1 MRKRILS
8 ACMALCLML
17 TMLPVNALAAPG
29 DEETVGG
36 EEMTIQRADSG
47 LEREDKYY
55 TFDGDE
61 VDAPQDADITLHK
74 QAAPNEDGTYKVELS
89 ATAEQ
94 IVTAKPTEVVFVIDG
109 SNSMNW
115 CDQKPDDGDTGWI
128 GNEGEWKHNPK
139 RDQWTTDGHYHGNGE
154 YGRDGVFCTLVEK
167 DQAATRWDIAL
178 GAIETM
184 QNNLGNEGISYKYV
198 VYRGNNRGNPDD
210 SRITAYDTF
219 SELQQSSPLGG
230 THLSA
235 GVNTALGQFS
245 DDDTNKV
252 MIIVADGDSDDGY
265 PADHQIGPGQRLT
278 DFGQFKEDGG
288 KVYTVGFTFSNSD
301 FDDISSGNGYSFT
314 ATDAEQLELRMEQI
328 LSLIHI

>member
-36 EEMTIQRADSG
+36 EEMTIQRADIG

-61 VDAPQDADITLHK
+61 ADAPQDADITLHK

-128 GNEGEWKHNPK
+128 GNEGEWEYNRKQD
-139 RDQWTTDGHYHGNGE
+139 RWTTDGHYHGNGE

-167 DQAATRWDIAL
+167 DQAATR
-178 GAIETM
+178 
-184 QNNLGNEGISYKYV
+184 
-198 VYRGNNRGNPDD
+198 
-210 SRITAYDTF
+210 
-219 SELQQSSPLGG
+219 
-230 THLSA
+230 
-235 GVNTALGQFS
+235 
-245 DDDTNKV
+245 
-252 MIIVADGDSDDGY
+252 
-265 PADHQIGPGQRLT
+265 
-278 DFGQFKEDGG
+278 
-288 KVYTVGFTFSNSD
+288 
-301 FDDISSGNGYSFT
+301 
-314 ATDAEQLELRMEQI
+314 
-328 LSLIHI
+328 